1 MRYSKQRELVLR
13 TVEQLCDHPT
23 AEEIFDKAAPE
34 CPGLSLGTVYRN
46 LNSLVEAGMVR
57 RVSIPGRADRFDHT
71 LCWHSHLYCTA
82 CGGVVD
88 ADVDEKQVMRL
99 VRRQKDVVVQDCAVV
114 LFGLCEA
121 CAKKDGFY
129 WNTLTL
135 NTTKRLRSWCVR
147 LTTPRRW
154 PLYTAMAVS
163 RTSTMASASRACWWI
178 SATACAIS
186 PRMQTSS
193 SSTPAPCV
201 STPSSACSAMWVH

>member
-71 LCWHSHLYCTA
+71 LCWHSHLYCNC

-88 ADVDEKQVMRL
+88 AGEIDQPPFLLNTRNRTLVMRL

-121 CAKKDGFY
+121 CAKKQAEG
-129 WNTLTL
+129 
-135 NTTKRLRSWCVR
+135 
-147 LTTPRRW
+147 
-154 PLYTAMAVS
+154 
-163 RTSTMASASRACWWI
+163 
-178 SATACAIS
+178 
-186 PRMQTSS
+186 
-193 SSTPAPCV
+193 
-201 STPSSACSAMWVH
+201 